1 MLPIIRNALLDAC
14 AVLMPVECAGC
25 GTSDRSLCANCQS
38 LLAPV
43 VTQRYF
49 GNDLTVFS
57 ALRYEGE
64 VRRVTLAMKEQ
75 NRTDVARALA
85 KPLAAAVQR
94 GLAMDWPTLNWPT
107 LTCPLGEPVELV
119 AVPTSRAAYRRRGYD
134 PVHLMLR
141 LAGFRPVRIVRQ
153 IRSTSRQKLLDVAE
167 RAVNLS
173 WSMRAMER
181 SDGRRFLLVDDV
193 VTTGAT
199 LAEAARAVR
208 AAGGEVVAAAT
219 LAFTPKL
226 LGGS

>member
-25 GTSDRSLCANCQS
+25 GASDRSLCANCQS

-43 VTQRYF
+43 VTQRHF

-94 GLAMDWPTLNWPT
+94 GLAMG
-107 LTCPLGEPVELV
+107 CPLGQPVELV
-119 AVPTSRAAYRRRGYD
+119 AVPTSGAAYRRRGYD

-141 LAGFRPVRIVRQ
+141 LAGLRPVRIVRQ
-153 IRSTSRQKLLDVAE
+153 IRSTSRQKLLGVAE

-181 SDGRRFLLVDDV
+181 IDGRRFLLVDDV
-193 VTTGAT
+193 VTAGAT